1 MREMKGSDIEWLGNI
16 PANWDIH
23 SLKRVL
29 STPITDGPH
38 ETPIL
43 YDEGIPFVSAE
54 SVKGGVINLDYKR
67 GYISLEDHER
77 FQRKVS
83 PKKGDIFIV
92 KSGATTGNIGLV
104 ITDQVFDIWSPL
116 ALVRGD
122 SSIVEQEFLYYQ
134 LLSNIFRVQVEQG
147 WSYGT
152 QQNISMKALGTIKVM
167 VPPLDEQK
175 TIIKYL
181 HNKCTQIDTIIAK
194 EQSVIEKL
202 QEYKQS
208 IITETITKGLD
219 STINMKYSG
228 FKWLGNIPINCSIHS
243 LKKVLLTPITDG
255 PHETPTLYDEGIPFV
270 SAESVKGGIIN
281 LDYKRGYI
289 SLKDHERFQK
299 KVSPRKG
306 DIFIV
311 KSGVTTGNI
320 GIVTTDQVFDIWSPL
335 ALVRGDSSIVEQDF
349 LYYQLLSNIFRV
361 QVEQGWS
368 YGTQQNIGMKV
379 LGNIK
384 VLIPPLESQKNIVKY
399 LDNKCSNMDTVILKK
414 QALIDKLTEYKKSL
428 IYEVVTGKKEV
439 PHV

>member
-1 MREMKGSDIEWLGNI
+1 MREMKDSGVPWIGNMPADWELVSVKRLFTIGRGRVIAQTELDETGYPVYSSQTKDNGCLGYI
-16 PANWDIH
+16 DTYDYDYPQLTW
-23 SLKRVL
+23 
-29 STPITDGPH
+29 TTDGANAGSIFLRDGYYNC
-38 ETPIL
+38 TNVCGTLNPIGDL
-43 YDEGIPFVSAE
+43 VDLRYQKYALEHIAYNERRIDTNG
-54 SVKGGVINLDYKR
+54 YK
-67 GYISLEDHER
+67 IMNNEMAII
-77 FQRKVS
+77 K
-83 PKKGDIFIV
+83 
-92 KSGATTGNIGLV
+92 T
-104 ITDQVFDIWSPL
+104 
-116 ALVRGD
+116 
-122 SSIVEQEFLYYQ
+122 
-134 LLSNIFRVQVEQG
+134 LL
-147 WSYGT
+147 
-152 QQNISMKALGTIKVM
+152 
-167 VPPLDEQK
+167 PPLSVQHHIAD
-175 TIIKYL
+175 YL
-181 HNKCTQIDTIIAK
+181 DIKCTQIDNIILT
-194 EQSVIEKL
+194 EQAVIEKL

-219 STINMKYSG
+219 STTNMEYSG
-228 FKWLGNIPINCSIHS
+228 FKWLGNIPINCNIHS

-311 KSGVTTGNI
+311 KSGATTGNI

-335 ALVRGDSSIVEQDF
+335 ALVRGDSSTVEQDF

-384 VLIPPLESQKNIVKY
+384 VLSPPLESQKKIVKY
-399 LDNKCSNMDTVILKK
+399 LDNKCSNMDTVIQKK
-414 QALIDKLTEYKKSL
+414 HSLIDKLIEYKKSL